1 MRAVTHSLQM
11 WPPALYLWLMCKGG
25 QPCGCV
31 PEAVWVH
38 MAEQGVCPCANT
50 SKRAQCEHI
59 WAYEEGEVFQVWQPH
74 TAACTQVPA
83 RAGGFAHEHAPTAGR
98 CHVSEQAGN
107 MCPCVGIARLPP
119 CRRCPVTHHPLLSRR
134 VVSDHQHHG
143 AAGSE
148 RRKGPG
154 QGLAWANSTVPGPLY
169 DLLVRLLPQR
179 LGVGHSP
186 RPVDVQVPA
195 ADGGERRP
203 V

>member
-1 MRAVTHSLQM
+1 MQLHI
-11 WPPALYLWLMCKGG
+11 LYKCGHLHCTWLMCKGG

-38 MAEQGVCPCANT
+38 VAEQGVCPCADT
-50 SKRAQCEHI
+50 SERAQCEHI

-74 TAACTQVPA
+74 TAACAQVGLQTSTLPLPA
-83 RAGGFAHEHAPTAGR
+83 AAMCLSRQGTCA
-98 CHVSEQAGN
+98 
-107 MCPCVGIARLPP
+107 CPCVGIARLPP

-154 QGLAWANSTVPGPLY
+154 QGLAWANSTAPGPLY

>member
-38 MAEQGVCPCANT
+38 VAEQGVCPCADT
-50 SKRAQCEHI
+50 SERAQCEHI

-74 TAACTQVPA
+74 TAACAQVGLHTSTLPLPGA
-83 RAGGFAHEHAPTAGR
+83 AMCLSRQGTCA
-98 CHVSEQAGN
+98 
-107 MCPCVGIARLPP
+107 CPCVGIARLPP

-169 DLLVRLLPQR
+169 DLLLQLLPQR

>member
-38 MAEQGVCPCANT
+38 VAEQGVCPCADT
-50 SKRAQCEHI
+50 SERAQCEYI

-74 TAACTQVPA
+74 TAACAQVGLHTSTLPLPGA
-83 RAGGFAHEHAPTAGR
+83 AMCLSRQGTCA
-98 CHVSEQAGN
+98 
-107 MCPCVGIARLPP
+107 CPCVGIARLPP
-119 CRRCPVTHHPLLSRR
+119 CRRCLVTHHPLLSKR
-134 VVSDHQHHG
+134 VVSNHQHHG

-169 DLLVRLLPQR
+169 DLLLRLLPQR